1 MPRERH
7 TNPTDITMHDQLR
20 IARLL
25 LLILALAAL
34 AGCGIAPS
42 SSASLAQPAIAAPQ
56 ERSTGVPP
64 PSPLPTTAPTP
75 ILRVHFIDVGQGDS
89 ILIQEANGATA
100 LIDGGYDNGLALAY
114 LKRLEVSRIDLLIAS
129 HPHAD
134 HIGGLIE
141 VLHAMPVGEVW
152 TSGASH
158 TTGMFETFLDAIAN
172 AKVPYHEAQTGD
184 TIALGSLQFAVLR
197 SDPHAAD
204 LNDTSLVLRLADQ
217 HVSFLFTG
225 DAERPSEEA
234 LLRTAHD
241 QLTSTI
247 LKVGHHGS
255 STSSSPAFLAAIRP
269 QVAVYSA
276 GRSNSYGHPH
286 QETIRALEAAGA
298 LIYGTDRD
306 GTVVVST
313 NGTSYQVATS
323 RGDNELSPAIPQATA
338 TQSTAAADETP
349 APTSAPRPT
358 PSPVRTTNPCRQ
370 QVNPASAPN
379 APIIITQVDKVAEMV
394 TIQNTGA
401 ATVDL
406 SGWVICSLLGT
417 QLHAHLEGTL
427 PAGEMRAIPSQAGRA
442 IWNNRS
448 AERAAV
454 YNSVGQLISYWSEEQ
469 R

>member
-1 MPRERH
+1 MLRERH
-7 TNPTDITMHDQLR
+7 TNPTNIAMHDQSR
-20 IARLL
+20 IVRLL
-25 LLILALAAL
+25 LLLLALAAL

-42 SSASLAQPAIAAPQ
+42 SSASLAQPAIAAPP
-56 ERSTGVPP
+56 ERSTGIPT
-64 PSPLPTTAPTP
+64 PSPLPTAVPTP
-75 ILRVHFIDVGQGDS
+75 ILRVHFIEVGQGDS

-114 LKRLEVSRIDLLIAS
+114 LKRQGIRKIDVMIAS

-158 TTGMFETFLDAIAN
+158 TTGTFEAFLDAIAN

-184 TIALGSLQFAVLR
+184 TIALGSLQFEVLR
-197 SDPHAAD
+197 SDLHAAD

-225 DAERPSEEA
+225 DAEQPSEAA

-241 QLTSTI
+241 QLASTI

-276 GRSNSYGHPH
+276 GRGNSYGHPH
-286 QETIRALEAAGA
+286 QETIRALEETGA

-306 GTVVVST
+306 GTVVIRT
-313 NGTSYQVATS
+313 NGTTYQVATS
-323 RGDNELSPAIPQATA
+323 RGDSSSSPAIPQAPTSA
-338 TQSTAAADETP
+338 NAADGTLV
-349 APTSAPRPT
+349 PTSAPRPT
-358 PSPVRTTNPCRQ
+358 PPPVRTANPCRQ
-370 QVNPASAPN
+370 HVDPASASN
-379 APIIITQVDKVAEMV
+379 APIIITQVDKVAEIV
-394 TIQNTGA
+394 TIRNTGA

-417 QLHAHLEGTL
+417 QLHAYLEGTL
-427 PAGEMRAIPSQAGRA
+427 ASGETRAIPSQAGGP

-454 YNSVGQLISYWSEEQ
+454 YNSAGQLISYWSEEH